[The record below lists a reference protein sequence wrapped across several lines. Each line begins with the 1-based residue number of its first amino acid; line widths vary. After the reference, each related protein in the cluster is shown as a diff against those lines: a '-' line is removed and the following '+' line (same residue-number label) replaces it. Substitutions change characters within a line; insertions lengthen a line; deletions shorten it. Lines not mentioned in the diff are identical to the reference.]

1 MMHLIPPYITLF
13 FVYGIIPPYLSI
25 LVSGLGYNTSLVG
38 VLLAVSEGAGICGP
52 FFFGHAA
59 DKSGK
64 YKGGL
69 VLAYALTAAGAVPL
83 ALLVHPALSALS
95 IALLALGYRSAL
107 PLMESLATLGTEG
120 KGSYGK
126 IRMTGSISFISFLL
140 FLQWVPVLRP
150 DTPANISLWIVVTAA
165 LAALAALFIPAKLAN
180 AGPRRGKT
188 PGEEAPAGGRREI
201 WTPAFVLGFAMI
213 FLSRLAMTPVNSFLS
228 LYLVD
233 YLRWDAVALMW
244 ALASAGEIPLMYASG
259 RLIRRFGVMPIL
271 ALTTAAV
278 GVRLLLYVL
287 FPGKAGVIAAQL
299 LHSLCYGLF
308 HPAAVSFIADRVPP
322 RHRAY
327 GMSLYLSL
335 GLGLPTFIGN
345 FIGGF
350 IADRGGYPL
359 LFGSFSV
366 FAALGLALYPVHLA
380 REKQKPA
387 RNPPPGSAGPGGR
400 P

>member
-1 MMHLIPPYITLF
+1 MHLIPPYIALF
-13 FVYGIIPPYLSI
+13 FLYGIIPPYLSI

-38 VLLAVSEGAGICGP
+38 ILLAISEGAGICGP
-52 FFFGHAA
+52 FLFGHAA

-64 YKGGL
+64 YKGGMI
-69 VLAYALTAAGAVPL
+69 LAYALTAAGAVPL
-83 ALLVHPALSALS
+83 ALLVHPVLSALF

-107 PLMESLATLGTEG
+107 PLMESLATLSIGG

-150 DTPANISLWIVVTAA
+150 DTPVNISLWIVITAA
-165 LAALAALFIPAKLAN
+165 LAVFTVLFLPSRLTS
-180 AGPRRGKT
+180 AGPRQGKT
-188 PGEEAPAGGRREI
+188 PEEKAPAYRRREI
-201 WTPAFVLGFAMI
+201 WTPAFILGFAMI
-213 FLSRLAMTPVNSFLS
+213 FLSRLAMTPINSFLS
-228 LYLVD
+228 LYLVN

-244 ALASAGEIPLMYASG
+244 ALASVGEIPFMYASS

-287 FPGKAGVIAAQL
+287 FPTKAGVIAAQL
-299 LHSLCYGLF
+299 LHTLCYGLF

-322 RHRAY
+322 QHRAY
-327 GMSLYLSL
+327 GMTLYLSL
-335 GLGLPTFIGN
+335 GLGLPTFIGS

-350 IADRGGYPL
+350 IVDHGGYPL
-359 LFGSFSV
+359 LFGSFS
-366 FAALGLALYPVHLA
+366 
-380 REKQKPA
+380 
-387 RNPPPGSAGPGGR
+387 
-400 P
+400 